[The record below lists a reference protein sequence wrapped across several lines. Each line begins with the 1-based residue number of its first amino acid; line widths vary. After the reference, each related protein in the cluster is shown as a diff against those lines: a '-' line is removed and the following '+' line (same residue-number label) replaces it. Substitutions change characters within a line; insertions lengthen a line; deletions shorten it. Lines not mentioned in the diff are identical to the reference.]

1 MHRIPWHLHTIQKS
15 DLLKTWE
22 SQFSVWVIEFTIIS
36 TCFGKGKVFSK
47 NSNLTNL
54 VNLTSNLEI

>member
-1 MHRIPWHLHTIQKS
+1 MHIIPWHLHTIQKS
-15 DLLKTWE
+15 GPLKTWE
-22 SQFSVWVIEFTIIS
+22 SRFSNVWIIELAIIS

-54 VNLTSNLEI
+54 IEI

>member
-1 MHRIPWHLHTIQKS
+1 MPWHLHTIQKS
-15 DLLKTWE
+15 GPLKTWE
-22 SQFSVWVIEFTIIS
+22 SYISNVWMTELSIIS

-54 VNLTSNLEI
+54 VEI